1 MIKNIYDVI
10 DKIKLDSVSEP
21 IEKAH
26 GLPNECY
33 LNGNYTEIERKKIFE
48 DKWVVIG
55 VASSVPEPGDAKP
68 FDLLG
73 IPLIILR
80 DKEKKI
86 RIFHNVCSHRGYKLL
101 QKPCSLKNVLRCPYH
116 SWSYD
121 FIGNLVATPHLGGMN
136 KHNNE
141 NFDNSKSGLKEVRS
155 YIWLDLIMVNISN
168 NEIPFEDY
176 IRTSRKSLVRVLD
189 KRRSRNDLSCK

>member
-1 MIKNIYDVI
+1 MNQSVFTII
-10 DKIKLDSVSEP
+10 DKQKLDVVSES

-33 LNGNYTEIERKKIFE
+33 LNGAYTEIERKKIFE

-55 VASSVPEPGDAKP
+55 TASSLPKPGDAKP

-80 DKEKKI
+80 DKKNKI
-86 RIFHNVCSHRGYKLL
+86 RVFHNVCSHRGYKLL
-101 QKPCSLKNVLRCPYH
+101 QKPCSLKNILRCPYH

-121 FIGNLVATPHLGGMN
+121 FTGKLITTPHLGGMN
-136 KHNNE
+136 KHE
-141 NFDNSKSGLKEVRS
+141 HEKFDKTKSNLKEVRS
-155 YIWLDLIMVNISN
+155 SVWLDLIMVNISN
-168 NEIPFEDY
+168 NEVSFEEY
-176 IRTSRKSLVRVLD
+176 IKP
-189 KRRSRNDLSCK
+189 

>member
-1 MIKNIYDVI
+1 MLFILDMKNILDVV
-10 DKIKLDSVSEP
+10 DKKKLDVVSES
-21 IEKAH
+21 IEVAH

-33 LNGNYTEIERKKIFE
+33 LEGPYSQIERKKIFE

-55 VASSVPEPGDAKP
+55 VASSVPDPGDAKP

-86 RIFHNVCSHRGYKLL
+86 RVFHNVCSHRGHKLL
-101 QKPCSLKNVLRCPYH
+101 KEPCKLKNVLRCPYH

-121 FIGNLVATPHLGGMN
+121 YNGDLVATPHLGGMN
-136 KHNNE
+136 KNE
-141 NFDNSKSGLKEVRS
+141 NKDFDKSKSGLKEVHS
-155 YIWLDLIMVNISN
+155 SVWLDLIMVNISN
-168 NEIPFEDY
+168 NEVSFEEY
-176 IRTSRKSLVRVLD
+176 IKPLEDRWSEFWTKED
-189 KRRSRNDLSCK
+189 QK